1 MFPLAHLLD
10 NQNSAFRTYVANKTG
25 YLLTGK
31 STDQL
36 IYFWVHLIKNL
47 SVAEILET
55 LSDDE
60 KKFIHK
66 IFLNFGYLSAS
77 QVEDTDLE
85 IEKKI
90 TWIFRHPAGGL
101 FIPLEI
107 IKTLMTG
114 KSLTGDTYLF
124 HHFARLKY
132 SEQQGLAV
140 FIHASSGDKSNLLT
154 IERSPKD
161 MALVLYIWFSN
172 LHAGGFARYPYRGKL
187 LNSPY
192 SFLRESDKR
201 TNLHPEAFP
210 EKPVSLWR
218 HLKLFFPHLN
228 RDIHE
233 FQEVLLSSGKG
244 FYRSLQMLKNPKNE
258 IAEAFR
264 QGYLMPVFPRGALNE
279 KNIQKLMVVTSPE
292 LRNSIL
298 NTKMSETG
306 KVRNS
311 NGN

>member
-90 TWIFRHPAGGL
+90 K
-101 FIPLEI
+101 
-107 IKTLMTG
+107 IK
-114 KSLTGDTYLF
+114 
-124 HHFARLKY
+124 
-132 SEQQGLAV
+132 
-140 FIHASSGDKSNLLT
+140 
-154 IERSPKD
+154 
-161 MALVLYIWFSN
+161 
-172 LHAGGFARYPYRGKL
+172 
-187 LNSPY
+187 
-192 SFLRESDKR
+192 
-201 TNLHPEAFP
+201 
-210 EKPVSLWR
+210 
-218 HLKLFFPHLN
+218 PH
-228 RDIHE
+228 
-233 FQEVLLSSGKG
+233 S
-244 FYRSLQMLKNPKNE
+244 
-258 IAEAFR
+258 
-264 QGYLMPVFPRGALNE
+264 
-279 KNIQKLMVVTSPE
+279 
-292 LRNSIL
+292 
-298 NTKMSETG
+298 
-306 KVRNS
+306 
-311 NGN
+311 